1 MSSATCLK
9 APPPPSP
16 VSRLTQK
23 TFGLWFPFFRH
34 VVRHVPPEWLCRLS
48 TATVE
53 KLMWR
58 RESLREA
65 ILDNVA
71 CVLGRPASDFSVE
84 EAAREMLANHSRSW
98 IDFLRNSA
106 RPGVD
111 CTELVAEQI
120 GTEHLRNAHR
130 EGRGAILL
138 TAHAGNFELGG
149 LFLRDLGL
157 EANVVYAPDP
167 SPVVEKYRTE
177 ARQAMGVKGIP
188 ITTSPLSFVAI
199 LRALE
204 ANEFVAIQGDRDISG
219 TGRPVPFFGK
229 MVSFPV
235 GPFRLAAAGMAPLLP
250 VFVLMTGDGRYQTVV
265 KEPIRLATG
274 ARRSELDS
282 VLDSGMRAF
291 ARVLEDVIRA
301 HPAQWYRF
309 TRFWEK

>member
-1 MSSATCLK
+1 MKPSCQKNL
-9 APPPPSP
+9 PPPSP
-16 VSRLTQK
+16 VSRISQK
-23 TFGLWFPFFRH
+23 TFGLWFPFFRS
-34 VVRHVPPEWLCRLS
+34 VAQRFPPEWLGRLS

-58 RESLREA
+58 REPLREA
-65 ILDNVA
+65 VLDNVA
-71 CVLGRPASDFSVE
+71 CVLGRRPTEYVVE
-84 EAAREMLANHSRSW
+84 ETAREMLANHSRSW
-98 IDFLRNSA
+98 IDLLRNSA

-111 CTELVAEQI
+111 CSTLVGEQI

-149 LFLRDLGL
+149 LFLRDLGI

-177 ARQAMGVKGIP
+177 ARDAMGVKGIP

-219 TGRPVPFFGK
+219 TGRQVPFFGR

-235 GPFRLAAAGMAPLLP
+235 GPFRLAAAGKAPLLP
-250 VFVLMTGDGRYQTVV
+250 VFVLMNPDGKYQTLV
-265 KEPIRLATG
+265 KEPIRLAAG
-274 ARRSELDS
+274 ARGKELDS
-282 VLDSGMRAF
+282 VLDGGMRVF
-291 ARVLEDVIRA
+291 ARVLEEVIRA

-309 TRFWEK
+309 TRFWEQ